1 MGTSVRTFN
10 TTVGPYLVLAVV
22 ALGAPLLVLAA
33 GLGFGLSRGVI
44 PYVSLGAAS
53 IRGLPRIALA
63 VAFVAAVGLVL
74 VQLT

>member
-1 MGTSVRTFN
+1 MPGTFN

-44 PYVSLGAAS
+44 PYVPLGAAS
-53 IRGLPRIALA
+53 IRGLRWIALT
-63 VAFVAAVGLVL
+63 VAFVCAVGLVL
-74 VQLT
+74 VQLV